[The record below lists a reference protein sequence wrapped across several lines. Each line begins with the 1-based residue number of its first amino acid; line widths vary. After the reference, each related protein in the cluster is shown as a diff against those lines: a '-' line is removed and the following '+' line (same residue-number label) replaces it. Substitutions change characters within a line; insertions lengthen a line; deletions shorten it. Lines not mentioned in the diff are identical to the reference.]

1 MNPPPIQSQ
10 VKIDLNKNI
19 FNKIRVKSNY
29 TVVSETFGQWLIRQR
44 RTLGLNQS
52 EFAKRAGLT
61 KATLSLYEKDSVA
74 QPRFR
79 QLDKIA
85 RALGKPPDEVRRAA
99 SPAATDESYDILEG
113 AIIMFQNESDL
124 TPEQKAKLIDMAR
137 TIAQG
142 IINEHGKE

>member
-85 RALGKPPDEVRRAA
+85 RALGKPPDEVRRMKV
-99 SPAATDESYDILEG
+99 TT
-113 AIIMFQNESDL
+113 F
-124 TPEQKAKLIDMAR
+124 
-137 TIAQG
+137 
-142 IINEHGKE
+142 